1 MIDYH
6 LMLYPVAIYE
16 DRYGGCYSKGKWL
29 AVAEADIHN
38 LLNMQG
44 GPYGNDTDC
53 ADFWGNPPQWI
64 AVGATPEEA
73 LNKAI
78 DAAHEAGIER
88 TAQALV
94 TLRRQTEEK
103 H

>member
-44 GPYGNDTDC
+44 GPYGDDTDC

-73 LNKAI
+73 LNN
-78 DAAHEAGIER
+78 
-88 TAQALV
+88 LY
-94 TLRRQTEEK
+94 EK
-103 H
+103 HIEADLDRT